1 MKRISGITDL
11 RGLETIGPGTIEEEE
26 KEDDDDEDEEEELY
40 DDMLIRRAQALGT
53 MSSHSLY

>member
-1 MKRISGITDL
+1 M
-11 RGLETIGPGTIEEEE
+11 ETLGPGTIEEEE
-26 KEDDDDEDEEEELY
+26 KDEDEDEDEELY